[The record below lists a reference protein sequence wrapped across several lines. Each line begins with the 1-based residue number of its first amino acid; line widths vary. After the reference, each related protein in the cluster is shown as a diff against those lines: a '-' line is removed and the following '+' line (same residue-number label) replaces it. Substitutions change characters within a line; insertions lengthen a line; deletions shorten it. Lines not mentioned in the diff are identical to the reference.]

1 MATGASGSF
10 SYLASGGGNADYYLE
25 ISWTQEYTPGNNYS
39 DVKISANIRRSGGN
53 ATGGTWFAWSD
64 GGISVNGT
72 RVISWYEKSTS
83 HGWTY
88 SGANESLGSGSV
100 QVYHTNST
108 TILLESTAI
117 NWNNTSVSSA
127 SFFFPAKSESLS
139 LNSITQPHTL
149 TISPATGTSVSVN
162 RTSSPSGQATGI
174 INSGATIY
182 DGDVLQITGSA
193 NTGYNFGGLIV
204 NGSSFSSGSSITVS
218 SDVSVSTSAAVKQ
231 FVLSISA
238 GTGTTITVNRTSSP
252 KQGASTGNLS
262 NGAIIY
268 YDDVLKISGVA
279 NTGYDFGG
287 LTVNNT
293 TFTSGNTTTV
303 TSAVS
308 VASTA
313 TLKSFTLSI
322 SAGVGSSIT
331 VNRTSSINTTATIGN
346 LNNGDTIYYGD
357 ILKISM
363 SVDRGYYLGILTV
376 NGSEFTNGGNYTVR
390 EDVSVV
396 SNATEISMEQVM
408 PYVYDGTNYNLY
420 VPYVYENG
428 EWVQCVVSIYNQ

>member
-1 MATGASGSF
+1 MANGSSGTITCEGYCVNMTALMTVNWTQTYNPGDTYSTVSVSASIKRTDSGSQ
-10 SYLASGGGNADYYLE
+10 LGG
-25 ISWTQEYTPGNNYS
+25 S
-39 DVKISANIRRSGGN
+39 
-53 ATGGTWFAWSD
+53 WFAWST
-64 GGISVNGT
+64 GGISVDGVQAIGWSRDNGSK
-72 RVISWYEKSTS
+72 SWTS
-83 HGWTY
+83 PGDT
-88 SGANESLGSGSV
+88 ESLGSGAVKVNHTDSKSV
-100 QVYHTNST
+100 
-108 TILLESTAI
+108 TIKIDNVE
-117 NWNNTSVSSA
+117 WHNTSYSNH
-127 SFFFPAKSESLS
+127 SFEIGGKSESITLNPIVQEYTLS
-139 LNSITQPHTL
+139 MSVGKGTTIT
-149 TISPATGTSVSVN
+149 VN
-162 RTSSPSGQATGI
+162 RTSSPSGQAMGNI
-174 INSGATIY
+174 SNGAKIY
-182 DGDVLQITGSA
+182 TSDVLQISGSVQD
-193 NTGYNFGGLIV
+193 GYNPINLKV
-204 NGSSFSSGSSITVS
+204 NGNTFNSGGSYTVS
-218 SDVSVSTSAAVKQ
+218 SNVSIVSSTTVKS
-231 FVLSISA
+231 FTLSISA
-238 GTGTTITVNRTSSP
+238 GTGTTITINRTSSP
-252 KQGASTGNLS
+252 KASASTGVLS

-268 YDDVLKISGVA
+268 HGDVLSISGVA

-331 VNRTSSINTTATIGN
+331 VNRTSSINTTATMGN

-376 NGSEFTNGGNYTVR
+376 NGSEFTNEGNYTVR